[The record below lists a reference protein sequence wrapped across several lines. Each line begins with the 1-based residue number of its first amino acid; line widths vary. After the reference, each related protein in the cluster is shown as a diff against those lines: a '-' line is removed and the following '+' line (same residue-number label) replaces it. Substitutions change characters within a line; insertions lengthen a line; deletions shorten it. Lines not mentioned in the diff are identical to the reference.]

1 MRALLLAVAIL
12 LPPSVAAGTPS
23 FVVAVA
29 YSPHA
34 PSVRMQLR
42 ADFVAVPLTIQ
53 HEAKDPLRRFDQI
66 ENALRAISDRIKQ
79 QGDLSV
85 RFGVVSLS
93 PREQSKGYS
102 SSYDSSG
109 GSAAQL
115 YVLGALKPEATVFSL
130 AKRIH
135 QVVTAV
141 PVADGTRVHLGNTT
155 LGVEDPE
162 RFRPQLLGLISK
174 SAAETRKVL
183 GATGPVDLEGL
194 ENPVAVMQVN
204 ESEVVVFINYRA
216 KIQMKPA

>member
-1 MRALLLAVAIL
+1 MKALFLAVAIVL
-12 LPPSVAAGTPS
+12 APSVAVGTPS
-23 FVVAVA
+23 FVVAVG

-42 ADFVAVPLTIQ
+42 ADVVAVPITIQ
-53 HEAKDPLRRFDQI
+53 HDAKDPLKRFDQI
-66 ENALRAISDRIKQ
+66 ENALRAISDRVKQ

-93 PREQSKGYS
+93 PREPGKGYS

-109 GSAAQL
+109 GSAGQL
-115 YVLGALKPEATVFSL
+115 HVLGALKAEATVFTV
-130 AKRIH
+130 ARRIH

-141 PVADGTRVHLGNTT
+141 PVADGTRVHLGNTA
-155 LGVEDPE
+155 LGMEDPE
-162 RFRPQLLGLISK
+162 RFRPQLLGLIAR
-174 SAAETRKVL
+174 SAADTRKLL
-183 GATGPVDLEGL
+183 GASGPIDLEGL